1 MTVIRPNSIT
11 GISSIVANGSTVEFK
26 NTAGNRIT
34 IDADITGNVTGNLT
48 GDISG
53 SITGNMVA
61 TQNAGIQTTT
71 VTNAA
76 LVGVGNSFVGM
87 YIGDGSILFNSTLS
101 RTGGYYISTDKNA
114 LNAGPVTLES
124 TMTLDGT
131 WVIV

>member
-11 GISSIVANGSTVEFK
+11 GISSIVANGSTVEFR

-34 IDADITGNVTGNLT
+34 IDADITGNLT

-87 YIGDGSILFNSTLS
+87 YIGDGFLAFNPTLDNPN
-101 RTGGYYISTDKNA
+101 GYYISASINA
-114 LNAGPVTLES
+114 LNAGPVTLGS

>member
-11 GISSIVANGSTVEFK
+11 GISSIVANGSTVEFR

-34 IDADITGNVTGNLT
+34 IDADITGNLT

-76 LVGVGNSFVGM
+76 LVGAGNSFVGM

-101 RTGGYYISTDKNA
+101 RSGGYYVASGKNA

>member
-11 GISSIVANGSTVEFK
+11 GISSIVANGSTVEFR

-34 IDADITGNVTGNLT
+34 VDADITGNLT

-87 YIGDGSILFNSTLS
+87 YIGDGSILFNSIYLIPRYCPCNFTDCSLM
-101 RTGGYYISTDKNA
+101 STKYQICFHDFH
-114 LNAGPVTLES
+114 ES
-124 TMTLDGT
+124 S
-131 WVIV
+131 